1 MVGLHDSVTMSFMLV
16 GHTKFCQD
24 WCFGLLKQR
33 YKTFVC
39 CLQDI
44 VDVVN
49 SSADVNTAQLA
60 SMQDGEVV
68 VPTYDWAQFLGE
80 HCRKVPQMKS
90 YHHFFSRDAPGVV
103 ALKKFRDSSSTTF
116 RILADSSWKLSAD
129 DLPPQ
134 ILPSGLSN
142 EWQWYLYR
150 KIREFCRPGT
160 EDLVCPLPSTPLQDD
175 PITDGDGDG
184 GRLSDDEE
192 TRPPPT
198 KRIRCGICGNS
209 GHTRRTCPEKRQ

>member
-1 MVGLHDSVTMSFMLV
+1 MLEVSVLTCLVVTTAHRFGYLLFPRMQYLAWRVMVERYNSITMSFLLV
-16 GHTKFCQD
+16 GHTKFSPD
-24 WCFGLLKQR
+24 WCVGLLKQR
-33 YKTFVC
+33 YKKTFFS

-49 SSADVNTAQLA
+49 SSANVNTAQLA
-60 SMQDGEVV
+60 GTQDGEVV

-90 YHHFFSRDAPGVV
+90 YHHFSRDAPGVV

-116 RILADSSWKLSAD
+116 RILADSSWKPSAD

-142 EWQWYLYR
+142 ERQWYLY
-150 KIREFCRPGT
+150 
-160 EDLVCPLPSTPLQDD
+160 
-175 PITDGDGDG
+175 
-184 GRLSDDEE
+184 
-192 TRPPPT
+192 
-198 KRIRCGICGNS
+198 
-209 GHTRRTCPEKRQ
+209 

>member
-33 YKTFVC
+33 YKTFVS

-44 VDVVN
+44 VDVN

-60 SMQDGEVV
+60 GTQDGEVV

-90 YHHFFSRDAPGVV
+90 YHHFYPHRSCHLVSPMNG
-103 ALKKFRDSSSTTF
+103 SGTSTE
-116 RILADSSWKLSAD
+116 RS
-129 DLPPQ
+129 
-134 ILPSGLSN
+134 
-142 EWQWYLYR
+142 
-150 KIREFCRPGT
+150 
-160 EDLVCPLPSTPLQDD
+160 
-175 PITDGDGDG
+175 
-184 GRLSDDEE
+184 
-192 TRPPPT
+192 
-198 KRIRCGICGNS
+198 GNS
-209 GHTRRTCPEKRQ
+209 VDLGPRTWYVHCHPPLSRMTP